1 MLGKLPPPSDFG
13 SSGTYPHIPIAMHQD
28 HGNSP
33 ATCYSAIRHGFTS
46 VMMDGSGSRCQDPAS
61 YEYNV
66 EVTRR
71 VVEVAHAVGVSVEGE
86 LGCLGSL
93 ETGMGDQEDGH
104 GRKAF
109 SPDQLLIRPA
119 VDFVEQTRWMLWLLR
134 LAASALGFTSKPTGG
149 NSSYQSD

>member
-1 MLGKLPPPSDFG
+1 MLGKFPAPSD
-13 SSGTYPHIPIAMHQD
+13 SGGGMETYPHLPIAMHQD

-46 VMMDGSGSRCQDPAS
+46 VMMDGSLEADAKTPAS

-66 EVTRR
+66 EVTRK

-93 ETGMGDQEDGH
+93 ETGQVK
-104 GRKAF
+104 RKTVTVLKVL
-109 SPDQLLIRPA
+109 SPM
-119 VDFVEQTRWMLWLLR
+119 T
-134 LAASALGFTSKPTGG
+134 
-149 NSSYQSD
+149 NY